1 MSKMLKGIT
10 INSHENLRKEVTT
23 MEEKEIGKT
32 NEVIDLLVDQI
43 RLLASRSVDANN
55 AELCDLS
62 KTMWDFDFNIARL
75 ENRIR

>member
-1 MSKMLKGIT
+1 MLKGIT
-10 INSHENLRKEVTT
+10 INSHENLRKEVAT

-62 KTMWDFDFNIARL
+62 KTMWDLGFNIARL

>member
-1 MSKMLKGIT
+1 MLKGIT

-32 NEVIDLLVDQI
+32 NEVIDLLVNQI
-43 RLLASRSVDANN
+43 RLLASRSIDASN

-62 KTMWDFDFNIARL
+62 KTMWDIGINIARL